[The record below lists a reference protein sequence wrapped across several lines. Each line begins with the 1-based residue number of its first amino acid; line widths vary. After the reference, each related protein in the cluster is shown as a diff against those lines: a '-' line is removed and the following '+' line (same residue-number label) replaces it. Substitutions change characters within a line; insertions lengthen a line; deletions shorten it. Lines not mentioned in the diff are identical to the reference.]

1 RRAVFVAVGGALSE
15 GMVLDGAAPEEPQ
28 DCLKHAIAKAGAPK
42 IMTGE
47 LIASLADP
55 AQGNLRALMNMA
67 GELLSIAAEREARQ
81 IDEKLFLETY
91 AQPPPQKAAA
101 GRRG

>member
-1 RRAVFVAVGGALSE
+1 
-15 GMVLDGAAPEEPQ
+15 M
-28 DCLKHAIAKAGAPK
+28 KHAFTAAGAPK
-42 IMTGE
+42 LMTAE
-47 LIASLADP
+47 LMAALADH

-91 AQPPPQKAAA
+91 AQPAPEKAAA
-101 GRRG
+101 GRRR